1 MMSKKVII
9 LFLLCLSILKVNA
22 YSEKNLLQKAASAE
36 LIKSALILNQKWVPY
51 PEYNDRTGWDKLMG
65 NFKSEYIQRGEQA
78 LNYSWIVIKAT
89 DYLDFERTGTRTTME
104 SPYGRNVQAITNL
117 LLAEL
122 AEGKGRFIDQLINGV
137 FYTCEMT
144 SWSIAA
150 HQVSQSDGRSL
161 PLKDEH
167 LIELTSGDV
176 GSLFSWIYYF
186 FQDEFDKVNPTISKR
201 LRLELEERI
210 LEPFMVK
217 DFWWMGFNYRPGMVI
232 NNWNV
237 WCNFNVLQCFL
248 LLEND
253 KDRLVEAV
261 AKTMRSVDQFLNYSK
276 QDGACEEGPSY
287 WGHAAGKMYDYLQ
300 LLYDGTGGKISIFD
314 DPMIKNMGEY
324 ISRTYV
330 GNDWVVNFADASA
343 KLSLDANLIFRY
355 GKAVQSNEMIGF
367 ANKLSKNQKDVSA
380 PNYGRDIF
388 RSFQSLIYFE
398 EFSQNTA
405 EYTTP
410 QNTWYPETEFCYM
423 KNNKG
428 FFVTLKG
435 GFNNESHNHNDVG
448 TFSLYINEV
457 PVFIDAGVGTYTRQT
472 FSSERYNIWTM
483 QSIYH
488 NLPEINGY
496 QQKFG
501 TNFAAKNTI
510 YDPKKQT
517 FSLDISGAYPKEAGI
532 NYWKR
537 NYVLD
542 GEKLMI
548 RDDYSLK
555 NTIRKNRV
563 HFLTWGNVEN
573 PKEGIITV
581 NVNGQQVELCYDKN
595 RFVAFIETIKLEDK
609 RLSNVWGNEIKR
621 IVLEEKA
628 QRSNAKYE
636 FAIIKKQPKTIL

>member
-1 MMSKKVII
+1 MSKKIII
-9 LFLLCLSILKVNA
+9 LILLCLSILKVNA
-22 YSEKNLLQKAASAE
+22 YSEKNLLQKAATAE
-36 LIKSALILNQKWVPY
+36 QVKSALILNQKWVPY
-51 PEYNDRTGWDKLMG
+51 PNYNDRSGWDKLMG
-65 NFKSEYIQRGEQA
+65 NFKSEYIQKGEQA
-78 LNYSWIVIKAT
+78 LNYNWIVIKAT
-89 DYLDFERTGTRTTME
+89 DYLDYERTGTRTTME
-104 SPYGRNVQAITNL
+104 SPYGRNIQTITNL

-122 AEGKGRFIDQLINGV
+122 AEGEGRFIDQLINGV

-150 HQVSQSDGRSL
+150 HQVRQSNGRSL

-176 GSLFSWIYYF
+176 GSLFSWIYFF

-201 LRLELEERI
+201 LRFELEERI
-210 LEPFMVK
+210 LEPFMEK
-217 DFWWMGFNYRPGMVI
+217 DFWWMGFNYRPGIVI

-237 WCNFNVLQCFL
+237 WCNFNALQCFL

-253 KDRLVEAV
+253 KDRLAEAV
-261 AKTMRSVDQFLNYSK
+261 AKSMRSVDQFINYSK

-300 LLYDGTGGKISIFD
+300 LLYDGTGGKVSIFD
-314 DPMIKNMGEY
+314 EPMIKNMGEY

-343 KLSLDANLIFRY
+343 KLSLDADFIFRY

-367 ANKLSKNQKDVSA
+367 ANMLSKNQKDVSA

-388 RSFQSLIYFE
+388 RSFQSLLYFKD
-398 EFSQNTA
+398 FSHNTV

-423 KNNKG
+423 KNNNG
-428 FFVTLKG
+428 FFLALKG

-448 TFSLYINEV
+448 TFSLYMNEV

-483 QSIYH
+483 QSLYH

-501 TNFAAKNTI
+501 TNYAAKNTK
-510 YDPKKQT
+510 YDPKNHT
-517 FSLDISGAYPKEAGI
+517 FSLDISGAYPKESGI

-537 NYVLD
+537 NYILKED
-542 GEKLMI
+542 RLLI
-548 RDDYSLK
+548 RDDFDLNNS
-555 NTIRKNRV
+555 TQKNRFY
-563 HFLTWGNVEN
+563 FLTWGKVDNSI
-573 PKEGIITV
+573 EGIVIV
-581 NVNGQQVELCYDKN
+581 DVMDKQAELRYDKN
-595 RFVAFIETIKLEDK
+595 NFIVSIETIKLDDK
-609 RLSNVWGNEIKR
+609 RLSNVWGDEIKR
-621 IVLEEKA
+621 IVLEEKTL
-628 QRSNAKYE
+628 RPKAKYE
-636 FAIIKKQPKTIL
+636 FAIIRK